1 MMGKMRDMTKWI
13 LYILILAFVGLM
25 VIEWGADYSGLM
37 QQQQSVVGEING
49 EEVSLQQYTMAV
61 SNARAMEE
69 RRTGNTLDEAAVADL
84 RDRVWEEL
92 VQRVVLKTQLEKM
105 DISVTDDDVTN
116 YILNSLTQQY
126 SNDPNFQ
133 TNGRFDR
140 DKLNQ
145 VLTQPENANLLISM
159 EYQAKEDLPYA
170 KLVDLINASVI
181 VTEQEL
187 RDEFAQTNQ
196 KAKIDF
202 VGVATTAFRN
212 DSLNISDADLKA
224 YYDKN
229 KDDFKVEETR
239 KLKYVFFSKTP
250 TAEDSARVVDAINQL
265 KAEAESGKDFATL
278 ALTESEDP
286 SAQTNSGDLGFF
298 DRNAMVKEF
307 ADAAFSAEPGTF
319 VGPVQ
324 TRFGLH
330 LIHVIEK
337 KMEDGVEKVHA
348 AHILKTFEA
357 GIGTIDE
364 ANNNANGFVS
374 AVENDGF
381 EAVAKNRN
389 LTPQETAAFSHNRN
403 GQIPGVGRQTAAMN
417 WAFSSE
423 KGSVSEVFFTDNG
436 NYVFKIEDIIP
447 AGFRPL
453 DEVKTA
459 VKRRVENE
467 KRMALAKAHA
477 EQLSAKV
484 QSGAS
489 FTDIAAGDEKVT
501 ADTTDYFTK
510 NIFVPKIGR
519 APGIVAAAFSL
530 EIGQTSDLI
539 ETDRGYYYVRV
550 KDHTAFDE
558 TAYANQKSALK
569 NRLLQQKARSV
580 FDQWYQQL
588 KEEATVVDN
597 RFRFFR
603 G

>member
-229 KDDFKVEETR
+229 KDDFKVDETR

-265 KAEAESGKDFATL
+265 KAEADKK
-278 ALTESEDP
+278 
-286 SAQTNSGDLGFF
+286 TN
-298 DRNAMVKEF
+298 N
-307 ADAAFSAEPGTF
+307 
-319 VGPVQ
+319 
-324 TRFGLH
+324 
-330 LIHVIEK
+330 
-337 KMEDGVEKVHA
+337 
-348 AHILKTFEA
+348 
-357 GIGTIDE
+357 
-364 ANNNANGFVS
+364 
-374 AVENDGF
+374 
-381 EAVAKNRN
+381 
-389 LTPQETAAFSHNRN
+389 
-403 GQIPGVGRQTAAMN
+403 
-417 WAFSSE
+417 
-423 KGSVSEVFFTDNG
+423 
-436 NYVFKIEDIIP
+436 
-447 AGFRPL
+447 
-453 DEVKTA
+453 
-459 VKRRVENE
+459 
-467 KRMALAKAHA
+467 
-477 EQLSAKV
+477 
-484 QSGAS
+484 
-489 FTDIAAGDEKVT
+489 
-501 ADTTDYFTK
+501 
-510 NIFVPKIGR
+510 
-519 APGIVAAAFSL
+519 
-530 EIGQTSDLI
+530 
-539 ETDRGYYYVRV
+539 
-550 KDHTAFDE
+550 
-558 TAYANQKSALK
+558 
-569 NRLLQQKARSV
+569 
-580 FDQWYQQL
+580 
-588 KEEATVVDN
+588 
-597 RFRFFR
+597 
-603 G
+603 

>member
-319 VGPVQ
+319 VG
-324 TRFGLH
+324 
-330 LIHVIEK
+330 
-337 KMEDGVEKVHA
+337 
-348 AHILKTFEA
+348 
-357 GIGTIDE
+357 
-364 ANNNANGFVS
+364 
-374 AVENDGF
+374 
-381 EAVAKNRN
+381 
-389 LTPQETAAFSHNRN
+389 
-403 GQIPGVGRQTAAMN
+403 
-417 WAFSSE
+417 
-423 KGSVSEVFFTDNG
+423 
-436 NYVFKIEDIIP
+436 
-447 AGFRPL
+447 
-453 DEVKTA
+453 
-459 VKRRVENE
+459 
-467 KRMALAKAHA
+467 
-477 EQLSAKV
+477 
-484 QSGAS
+484 
-489 FTDIAAGDEKVT
+489 
-501 ADTTDYFTK
+501 
-510 NIFVPKIGR
+510 
-519 APGIVAAAFSL
+519 
-530 EIGQTSDLI
+530 
-539 ETDRGYYYVRV
+539 
-550 KDHTAFDE
+550 
-558 TAYANQKSALK
+558 
-569 NRLLQQKARSV
+569 
-580 FDQWYQQL
+580 
-588 KEEATVVDN
+588 
-597 RFRFFR
+597 
-603 G
+603 